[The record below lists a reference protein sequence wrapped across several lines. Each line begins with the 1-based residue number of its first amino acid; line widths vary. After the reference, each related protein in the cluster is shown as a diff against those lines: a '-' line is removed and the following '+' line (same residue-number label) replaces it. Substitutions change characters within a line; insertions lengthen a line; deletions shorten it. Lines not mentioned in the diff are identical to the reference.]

1 MPILQRLFRY
11 TVPHR
16 RSGTCFYDLI
26 FREQF
31 ILGTDCGEFGT
42 AQQSFDS
49 LSTDRAALTDK
60 TQSLLRVAHV
70 VVCQRNDFRQYYDE
84 GSGRR
89 CKDGLVG
96 VIRILRTTPTLTA
109 LYNAP
114 PTPSAASSARLCSLQ
129 KTVGEGRMMP
139 SALLRCFPDPSAFES
154 RFRSS
159 PATAQKR
166 QRCNQKI
173 DLRR

>member
-31 ILGTDCGEFGT
+31 IQGTDCGEFGT
-42 AQQSFDS
+42 AQQSFDF
-49 LSTDRAALTDK
+49 LSTNLAALTDK
-60 TQSLLRVAHV
+60 TQRLLRVAHV

-114 PTPSAASSARLCSLQ
+114 PTPLGTLSVKRC
-129 KTVGEGRMMP
+129 KRKKITGEGRAMLSAPLP
-139 SALLRCFPDPSAFES
+139 SFRLLGHGLGQ
-154 RFRSS
+154 
-159 PATAQKR
+159 T
-166 QRCNQKI
+166 
-173 DLRR
+173 LRRRRNDHAVTKK